1 MLVFKFF
8 FNKGFIHI
16 SGERQW
22 HFNVQSYTSLV
33 EAFVQQKQLKQPTS
47 FKELVKVIF
56 SQLAVLK
63 VHSY

>member
-1 MLVFKFF
+1 MLVFKLFF
-8 FNKGFIHI
+8 KKGFIHI

-33 EAFVQQKQLKQPTS
+33 EAFVQQKQATNI

-56 SQLAVLK
+56 SQLTN
-63 VHSY
+63 